1 MNPPIPTRRQIL
13 GSTLTAL
20 AASQV
25 LADGANAAPR
35 RPWKKAIMFGMLDAP
50 GTLKDKFQLLKDAG
64 IDGVELN
71 APGQFKADEV
81 LEACKA
87 TGLQIEGVVDAFHW
101 QINLADPDP
110 KVRATAV
117 EYLKQGLR
125 ECAAFGGTSILLVPA
140 VVNARVS
147 YEEAYKRS
155 QEEIRKAVPVAQE
168 VGVKIAIE
176 NVWNQ
181 FLLSPLEAARYVD
194 EFESPWVGWHFDIG
208 NVLYIGWP
216 EQWIPIL
223 GKRIV
228 KLHFKEYS
236 RKKRD
241 AEGMW
246 KGFQVELLEGDN
258 NWPAIMKALDAV
270 GYNTWACAEVRGGGA
285 DRMKVISDR
294 LDRILAM

>member
-1 MNPPIPTRRQIL
+1 MIGTTL
-13 GSTLTAL
+13 GAL

-25 LADGANAAPR
+25 AADPAAPPSR
-35 RPWKKAIMFGMLDAP
+35 RPWKKAIMFAMLDAP
-50 GTLKDKFQLLKDAG
+50 GSLQEKFKLLKDSG

-71 APGQFKADEV
+71 APGQFKAEEV
-81 LEACKA
+81 REACKV
-87 TGLQIEGVVDAFHW
+87 TGLEIEGVVDAFHW

-110 KVRATAV
+110 KIRATGV

-125 ECAAFGGTSILLVPA
+125 ECAAFGGTSLLLVPA
-140 VVNARVS
+140 VVTPRVS
-147 YEEAYKRS
+147 YDDAYKRS
-155 QEEIRKAVPVAQE
+155 QEEIRKALSVAQE
-168 VGVKIAIE
+168 TGVKIAVE

-181 FLLSPLEAARYVD
+181 FLLSPLEAARFID
-194 EFESPWVGWHFDIG
+194 EFHSPWIGWHFDIG

-223 GKRIV
+223 GSRIV
-228 KLHFKEYS
+228 KLHFKEFS

-241 AEGMW
+241 SEGLW

-258 NWPAIMKALDAV
+258 NWPAIMKALDDI
-270 GYNTWACAEVRGGGA
+270 GYNTWACAEVPGGGA
-285 DRMKVISDR
+285 ERMKFISGR